1 MGEHL
6 LSDGEESDLL
16 FCLFVLSIRFL
27 QFFLL
32 SVHLELLDVLL
43 TFSLCSPNIFCCDC
57 DDDEVD
63 PLSLSSPF
71 FPFRGGEATIVERII
86 EARTHS
92 YINVTVLING
102 EMK

>member
-1 MGEHL
+1 MGEVLL

-16 FCLFVLSIRFL
+16 FCWFKVPVSFL
-27 QFFLL
+27 HFFLL
-32 SVHLELLDVLL
+32 SVQELLDVLL
-43 TFSLCSPNIFCCDC
+43 TFSLCSPDIFCCDC
-57 DDDEVD
+57 DDEVD

-86 EARTHS
+86 EARNHS